1 MALDSSGRP
10 IPVHTPDPPNHESRA
25 TAEQEQ
31 FLLVARKTDEALRQV
46 ADLASRVAV
55 LEEGAEEQLNATLAE
70 LRRRFDEM
78 LLERLRDHETR
89 FQAMADT
96 LRALMETHTPPPPL
110 APPPNE

>member
-10 IPVHTPDPPNHESRA
+10 IPVHTPDPPSHESRA

-55 LEEGAEEQLNATLAE
+55 LEEGVEEQLNTTLAE

-89 FQAMADT
+89 FQALADT
-96 LRALMETHTPPPPL
+96 MRALMELTPRPTP

>member
-1 MALDSSGRP
+1 MALDSTGRP

-31 FLLVARKTDEALRQV
+31 FLLVARKSDEALRQV
-46 ADLASRVAV
+46 TDLASRVAA
-55 LEEGAEEQLNATLAE
+55 LEQAVEQPLNTTLDE

-78 LLERLRDHETR
+78 MLARMTDHEMR
-89 FQAMADT
+89 FQLMADT